1 MLLSRLCG
9 RSVGR
14 ESLSHTSRRKAVN
27 ELWAWMA
34 GGMMGGGRG
43 AVMRDIGETTSAEE
57 NEGGDEPATP
67 TSRTQP
73 ATPTSRTQPAT
84 PTSRT
89 QPAMPTSRTQ
99 PAQTSRTVSSY
110 PTSNTCEA
118 SGREA
123 SFSDLST
130 SAQWKWK
137 WNCSANNHHPLLCIY
152 TYMDAQ
158 G

>member
-1 MLLSRLCG
+1 MSRLCG

-57 NEGGDEPATP
+57 NKGGDEPATP

-73 ATPTSRTQPAT
+73 ATPTSRTQPA
-84 PTSRT
+84 
-89 QPAMPTSRTQ
+89 MPSSRTQ
-99 PAQTSRTVSSY
+99 PAQTSRTVSPTPPAAPVKPQVGRLPSVTY
-110 PTSNTCEA
+110 PLVP
-118 SGREA
+118 SGSGSGTA
-123 SFSDLST
+123 
-130 SAQWKWK
+130 
-137 WNCSANNHHPLLCIY
+137 PLTTTIPCCVYIHGCTGLIRVI
-152 TYMDAQ
+152 
-158 G
+158 